1 MEMSRR
7 QQPLQVFTSI
17 VGSLILK
24 VDAIEFQRT
33 RCVNAILAP
42 TKGFATKHMRMISCV
57 LLMLD
62 RRNSQTRTN
71 LILNGCRLP
80 WLLFVIVT

>member
-7 QQPLQVFTSI
+7 QQPLQLFTSK

-24 VDAIEFQRT
+24 MEVIEFQKT
-33 RCVNAILAP
+33 RCVNATLAP

-62 RRNSQTRTN
+62 RSNSLTRTN
-71 LILNGCRLP
+71 LILNGCCLP
-80 WLLFVIVT
+80 WLLFVIAT